1 MMIAESG
8 KKRMKR
14 LLLILLLLAIITPSN
29 TSNDDCCQQPVS
41 EANEHRHRQLLEN
54 VTNNNTNTSND
65 VNSTNIEDDIEE
77 LPSCNDVLLHETAS
91 ERCNH
96 AQNCD
101 GEYIM
106 VQLLPLAFCNDPTS
120 PSPLDNHHP
129 IVIILFPVLFP
140 ISLLVLT
147 ILLFRLLGS
156 TAENYFSPALEMIS
170 SEFHIV
176 STFVTYHMM
185 CSIVSIFHTNLQNVD
200 YLIATSTSRGDII
213 STGKWSTRCISS
225 RKW

>member
-1 MMIAESG
+1 M
-8 KKRMKR
+8 
-14 LLLILLLLAIITPSN
+14 ILLLLAIITPSN
-29 TSNDDCCQQPVS
+29 TSNDDCCRQPVLS
-41 EANEHRHRQLLEN
+41 EAKHRHRQLLEN
-54 VTNNNTNTSND
+54 VTNNNTNTSTD
-65 VNSTNIEDDIEE
+65 VNSTNIDDDIEEE
-77 LPSCNDVLLHETAS
+77 LPSCNDVLLHETTS

-101 GEYIM
+101 GEYLM
-106 VQLLPLAFCNDPTS
+106 VLLLPLAFCNDPTS

-176 STFVTYHMM
+176 STFVAYHMM

>member
-1 MMIAESG
+1 M
-8 KKRMKR
+8 
-14 LLLILLLLAIITPSN
+14 ILLLLAIITPFN
-29 TSNDDCCQQPVS
+29 TSNDDCCRQPVLS
-41 EANEHRHRQLLEN
+41 EAKHRHRQLLEN

-77 LPSCNDVLLHETAS
+77 QLPSCNDVLLHETTS

-101 GEYIM
+101 GEYLM
-106 VQLLPLAFCNDPTS
+106 VLLLPLAFCNDPTS
-120 PSPLDNHHP
+120 PSPLDDHHP

-176 STFVTYHMM
+176 STFVAYHMM